1 MTVRV
6 LRSRRA
12 AAEIEEIA
20 SYLAENSP
28 PAGQRFVTALEQAER
43 QLSEFPSSGAP
54 GVLPG
59 TRRLILGNYVLSYRR
74 RGDDVEIFS
83 VRHARRRYRGG
94 PP

>member
-20 SYLAENSP
+20 GYLAENSP
-28 PAGQRFVTALEQAER
+28 AVGQCFVAALEQAQR

-54 GVLPG
+54 GALPG
-59 TRRLILGNYVLSYRR
+59 TRRLILGNYIVSYRR
-74 RGDDVEIFS
+74 RGDDIEVFA
-83 VRHARRRYRGG
+83 VRHARRRNTLS
-94 PP
+94 P

>member
-20 SYLAENSP
+20 SYLGENSP
-28 PAGQRFVTALEQAER
+28 AVGQRFVAALEQAER

-54 GVLPG
+54 GALPG
-59 TRRLILGNYVLSYRR
+59 TRRLIIGNYIVSHRR
-74 RGDDVEIFS
+74 RGDDVEIFA
-83 VRHARRRYRGG
+83 VRHARRRNARS
-94 PP
+94 P